1 LPRSLYFL
9 GICAFLLMFGLGV
22 LFPVLP
28 FYVRMLGLS
37 ELQAGVL
44 LGIYAAIGV
53 VVAPLWGRFAE
64 RFGRKPAMLI
74 GLAGFSGGFLL
85 FGLGDTFA
93 ELLAARILG
102 GLFAG
107 AALPAIFAY
116 AADVTAPERRSA
128 AMGLI
133 GASIGLGI
141 IMGPVLGGVLAP
153 VDLRLP
159 FFVSAALGLVAAL
172 AVALLLVESLPP
184 AVRQARRHAGAPPVP
199 AGFVARLAPW
209 LVVAFLSSTSRV
221 GFEATIGFL
230 VEDRFARGPRDV
242 GLLLGWIGF
251 VGVLVQGGAMR
262 ALTRRYADG
271 PLLIVGTLLS
281 AFGLGALG
289 LAADMTMLAAAGAL
303 LATGQALAMPT
314 ITALVSRAGEA
325 SQGRAQGLAQSAQS
339 LGRVA
344 GPVVFTAIYQIIG
357 PTEAALGTGALA
369 LVAGAAAWWAVQN
382 APTDVLGKATGRP
395 VTS

>member
-1 LPRSLYFL
+1 MPRSLYFL
-9 GICAFLLMFGLGV
+9 GLCAFLLMFGLGV

-64 RFGRKPAMLI
+64 RRGRKPAMLI
-74 GLAGFSGGFLL
+74 GLAGFAGGFLL
-85 FGLGDTFA
+85 FGIGHTF
-93 ELLAARILG
+93 EQLLAARLLG

-153 VDLRLP
+153 LDLRLP
-159 FFVSAALGLVAAL
+159 FFVSAALGVAAAA
-172 AVALLLVESLPP
+172 AVGLLLEESLP
-184 AVRQARRHAGAPPVP
+184 ADERSRRRDAGAPAAPE
-199 AGFVARLAPW
+199 GFVWRLLPW
-209 LVVAFLSSTSRV
+209 LLVAFLGSTSRV

-230 VEDRFARGPRDV
+230 VEDRFQRGPRDV
-242 GLLLGWIGF
+242 GLLLGWIGL

-262 ALTRRYADG
+262 ALTRRFADG
-271 PLLIVGTLLS
+271 PLLVVGTLLS
-281 AFGLGALG
+281 ALGLGALG
-289 LAADMTMLAAAGAL
+289 LAPDMTRLAAAGAL

-325 SQGRAQGLAQSAQS
+325 SQGRAQGLSQSAQS

-344 GPVVFTAIYQIIG
+344 GPVIFTAVYQTIG

-369 LVAGAAAWWAVQN
+369 LVGGFAAWLALRT
-382 APTDVLGKATGRP
+382 APADVLGTATR
-395 VTS
+395 